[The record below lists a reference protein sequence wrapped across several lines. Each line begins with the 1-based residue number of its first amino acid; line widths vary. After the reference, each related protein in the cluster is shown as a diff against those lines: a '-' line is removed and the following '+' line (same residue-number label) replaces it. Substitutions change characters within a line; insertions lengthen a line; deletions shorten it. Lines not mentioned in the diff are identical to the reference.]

1 MLTPGGYEYY
11 HVHAHMEGRVTT
23 KSERITLLGSQE
35 FKTFLAK
42 ESRKE
47 GISVSELVRRRCER
61 APTEDERALL
71 ALADELRKSTAEA
84 RQALEEGLAAAGG
97 VLRQLRK
104 SEKKAA

>member
-1 MLTPGGYEYY
+1 MN
-11 HVHAHMEGRVTT
+11 T

-35 FKTFLAK
+35 FKAFLAS

-61 APTEDERALL
+61 APTDDERALL
-71 ALADELRKSTAEA
+71 ALAGELRKSTAEA
-84 RQALEEGLAAAGG
+84 RRALEDGLAAATA

-104 SEKKAA
+104 VEKKTA

>member
-1 MLTPGGYEYY
+1 M
-11 HVHAHMEGRVTT
+11 TT

>member
-1 MLTPGGYEYY
+1 M
-11 HVHAHMEGRVTT
+11 HT

-35 FKTFLAK
+35 FKAFLAK

-71 ALADELRKSTAEA
+71 ALAGELRKSTTEA
-84 RQALEEGLAAAGG
+84 RLALEEGLAAAAD
-97 VLRQLRK
+97 VLRQFRQ